1 MNILEEIPNS
11 KTPSKSPLLSK
22 SISNTPSAKK
32 SIFESSDVETPSF
45 IKNSSIS
52 DKKSISNSPNL
63 ALSDSFVLFD
73 FRTLIIIILLI
84 LIALTYFGINVMSI
98 FGNAIQ
104 NGVDVLSPTF
114 SNFLA
119 LVGYSTGTAINKT
132 AEITST
138 AATNGI
144 ELAEGATQ
152 NIGNIIIGDE
162 AVGHKKYGAPS
173 DPLPDSPEDSIQKSL
188 SSSKTKWCLVGEY
201 QNKRGC
207 IDLSESDK
215 CLSGQVFPSEEM
227 CLNPAM
233 TKNQ

>member
-22 SISNTPSAKK
+22 SISNTPSTKK
-32 SIFESSDVETPSF
+32 SIFESSDNETTSF
-45 IKNSSIS
+45 IKNNTSSNNK
-52 DKKSISNSPNL
+52 DSNSSNL

-84 LIALTYFGINVMSI
+84 LVAMTYFGINVMSI

-104 NGVDVLSPTF
+104 KGVDVASPAF
-114 SNFLA
+114 SNFLS

-132 AEITST
+132 AEIASN
-138 AATNGI
+138 AATGGVEI
-144 ELAEGATQ
+144 AEGATQ
-152 NIGNIIIGDE
+152 SIGNIIIGDK
-162 AVGHKKYGAPS
+162 AVGHKKYGAPN

-188 SSSKTKWCLVGEY
+188 SSAKTKWCLVGEY

-227 CLNPAM
+227 CLNPALS
-233 TKNQ
+233 KNQ

>member
-22 SISNTPSAKK
+22 SISNVPSVKK
-32 SIFESSDVETPSF
+32 SIFESSDAETPSF
-45 IKNSSIS
+45 IKNRTNTNKNDS
-52 DKKSISNSPNL
+52 DSPNL

-73 FRTLIIIILLI
+73 LRTLIIIILLI
-84 LIALTYFGINVMSI
+84 LIAMTYFGINVMSI

-104 NGVDVLSPTF
+104 KGVDVLSPTF
-114 SNFLA
+114 SNFLS

-132 AEITST
+132 AEIASN
-138 AATNGI
+138 AATGGVEI
-144 ELAEGATQ
+144 AEGATQ
-152 NIGNIIIGDE
+152 SIGNIIIGDN
-162 AVGHKKYGAPS
+162 AVGHKKYGAPN

-188 SSSKTKWCLVGEY
+188 SSAKTKWCLVGEY

-227 CLNPAM
+227 CLNPALS
-233 TKNQ
+233 KNQ